1 MLLLLFR
8 GGRLLARARARPERV
23 SNASARLSQALVH
36 YHIGKT
42 GDLGISLPGNEE
54 LFKIV
59 VSIIICSGLASATTT
74 LIEQLLE
81 RRKGGKKD

>member
-8 GGRLLARARARPERV
+8 GAHLLSSCARPLAHIQRERV
-23 SNASARLSQALVH
+23 SSQALVH

-59 VSIIICSGLASATTT
+59 VSIVICSGLASGTTT
-74 LIEQLLE
+74 LIEHLLE